1 MTVDELFGSPGFPII
16 CILVLIE
23 AMHIIYD
30 EYVKVIDIRT
40 IAVTD
45 KWVREAFETIAI
57 RLMTV
62 DYNGRHE
69 RTSVEKGA
77 YRTQFIIDKNMKL
90 QSILSICVSPDE
102 HFNDEKNDECYT
114 QLTDVAKELMHYKHH
129 FKGQVVFHNCDNP
142 TWSAFLYDELHYVRH
157 SEDRGGC
164 GVVNGRRVYSRIFIR
179 KNVCA

>member
-45 KWVREAFETIAI
+45 KWVREAFDTVAI
-57 RLMTV
+57 RLTTV

-90 QSILSICVSPDE
+90 QSILTICVSPDE
-102 HFNDEKNDECYT
+102 HFNDEMITYIRNKYAKIHKNDMILLISE
-114 QLTDVAKELMHYKHH
+114 
-129 FKGQVVFHNCDNP
+129 
-142 TWSAFLYDELHYVRH
+142 FLKYQ
-157 SEDRGGC
+157 
-164 GVVNGRRVYSRIFIR
+164 
-179 KNVCA
+179 NVSGSIPRD